1 MNVLVSGSSRGLGR
15 SIILEYAKNGYDVVI
30 NYNNSK
36 PDSNICQLWLLKKMD
51 FFK

>member
-1 MNVLVSGSSRGLGR
+1 MNVLVTGSSRGLGR

-36 PDSNICQLWLLKKMD
+36 EEAFELKSYVFYRMP
-51 FFK
+51 